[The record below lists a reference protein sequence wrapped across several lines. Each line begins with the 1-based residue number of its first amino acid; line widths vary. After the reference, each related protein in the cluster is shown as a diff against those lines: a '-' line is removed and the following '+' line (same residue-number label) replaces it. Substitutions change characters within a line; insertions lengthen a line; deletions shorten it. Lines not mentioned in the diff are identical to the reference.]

1 MKRFYETYETN
12 GMTNKYLTLED
23 LINFFKDLG
32 YRTNTIT
39 NVIEKLIEFE
49 LLESEDFV
57 SDIEFNSL
65 ENNVNLCISSKGY
78 YYFKE
83 LIKKFHYIDLV
94 LQDTPIFSQ
103 EYFEKIKSIFPQS
116 DQNGIRNLNSRVET
130 VKLFFD
136 YLLYQ
141 ENQQAI
147 SVIKVFGKP
156 LEYIREDLFS
166 DIQKIESKL

>member
-1 MKRFYETYETN
+1 MNLK
-12 GMTNKYLTLED
+12 
-23 LINFFKDLG
+23 
-32 YRTNTIT
+32 
-39 NVIEKLIEFE
+39 
-49 LLESEDFV
+49 
-57 SDIEFNSL
+57 FND
-65 ENNVNLCISSKGY
+65 E
-78 YYFKE
+78 
-83 LIKKFHYIDLV
+83 
-94 LQDTPIFSQ
+94 SQ